1 MELEEVPIIGKKYTW
16 YKPNGRVKS
25 RLDIILVTKE
35 WLLEW
40 SSISQKVLKRSVSD
54 LCPIL
59 LQ

>member
-25 RLDIILVTKE
+25 RLDKTLVTKE
-35 WLLEW
+35 CLLEW
-40 SSISQKVLKRSVSD
+40 SSISQKVLKRSVFD
-54 LCPIL
+54 HCPIL